1 MMQRLLMTRRSMLF
15 SVIGLLLTTMLTIS
29 GCGGGSSSYDDPSTS
44 SAVTTTKTATALIQP
59 EELKAWMD
67 EGKVNQAGGYDRVV
81 IVEVNGTTTNYD
93 VGHIPGA
100 QSASLGTDLSQVR
113 VEGPMLTGALAPDGT
128 TMDALIQRL
137 GIDANTTIVFTTSE
151 AEAGSPWNLTR
162 GYTVFRY
169 WGFPKERLKVL
180 DGGNKAWKAKGFEIT
195 TVKPTIARSTYVV
208 TPNNVSRIRTDLRAS
223 LPEMMAAVTAGTAL
237 NDFID
242 GRSTD
247 TPALGGTTD
256 LIDTTKYVVFE
267 GGLKGSRYK
276 AHTLLHT
283 GGDFKTID
291 EVKTALA
298 IPANAATVYTLCR
311 AGNIASVLFFA
322 IDGYAYYN
330 EVAAGTLKA
339 VWYDGSW
346 GQWGLLSDSTAN
358 GGKLP
363 AGSVWKTDIADFTDS
378 LTFNV
383 GTTKSVSGT
392 STLLTTTHIINFS
405 SRLTSPEP
413 AIAAGNQLE
422 EADAAYRSPVTTITT
437 GGASGGGSGC

>member
-1 MMQRLLMTRRSMLF
+1 ML
-15 SVIGLLLTTMLTIS
+15 IGAAGLLLTAMLTIW
-29 GCGGGSSSYDDPSTS
+29 GCGGGGSSYDDPSTS

-67 EGKVNQAGGYDRVV
+67 EGKVNQVGGYDRVV
-81 IVEVNGTTTNYD
+81 IIEVNGTTTNYD

-180 DGGNKAWKAKGFEIT
+180 DGGNKLWKAKGYEIT
-195 TVKPTIARSTYVV
+195 TVKPTIARSTYCV
-208 TPNNVSRIRTDLRAS
+208 TPNNVSRIRTDLRAA

-247 TPALGGTTD
+247 APAINPTGGTTD
-256 LIDTTKYVVFE
+256 LIDTSKYVVFE

-283 GGDFKTID
+283 SGDFKTID

-330 EVAAGTLKA
+330 EVAAGALKA

-363 AGSVWKTDIADFTDS
+363 AGSVWKTDVAAFTDT

-383 GTTKSVSGT
+383 GRNIVPVSPATTPPTYLSAT
-392 STLLTTTHIINFS
+392 SANIINFS

-413 AIAAGNQLE
+413 PLAAGNQLE
-422 EADAAYRSPVTTITT
+422 EADAAYRSPVTVTT
-437 GGASGGGSGC
+437 GGTASGSGGGC